1 MAGDPR
7 PARVARV
14 LTSGCR
20 ARFNNRLQEAT
31 HVRIALL
38 ISSLLL
44 ATDLLAQA
52 GSPALDEPRP
62 IEAVDTVF
70 IEDLTWMEVRD
81 AIQAGKSTVLV
92 ASGGVEQNGPYLVTG
107 KHNVVL
113 QAMTESIARKL
124 GNALV
129 APIIAF
135 VPEGD
140 FDPPTGHMRYPGT
153 ISLTQETYKALL
165 RDIASSLKAH
175 GFEHVIFIGDSGG
188 NQTGMKEVAS
198 ELTVRFRGKPGV
210 HFIPEFYDYD
220 GLMAWLKEQGY
231 PQVDQGLHDDYG
243 ITSIMMSVDP
253 ESVRYKQRVVKGLD
267 SINGIRITPIEK
279 TQEVGRKAVEWRAEQ
294 TVEAIRKAISSHPTS
309 SP

>member
-1 MAGDPR
+1 MRFVLPLAFVLVAGE
-7 PARVARV
+7 
-14 LTSGCR
+14 L
-20 ARFNNRLQEAT
+20 F
-31 HVRIALL
+31 
-38 ISSLLL
+38 
-44 ATDLLAQA
+44 AQA

-81 AIQAGKSTVLV
+81 AIQSGKTTAIV

-153 ISLTQETYKALL
+153 ISLSQETYKALL

-188 NQTGMKEVAS
+188 NQSGMKEVAS
-198 ELTVRFRGKPGV
+198 ELTARFRGKPGV
-210 HFIPEFYDYD
+210 HFIPEFYDYE
-220 GLMAWLKEQGY
+220 GLMTWLEEQGY
-231 PQVDQGLHDDYG
+231 PQVDQGLHDDFG

-253 ESVRYKQRVVKGLD
+253 ESVRYQQRAAKGLD
-267 SINGIRITPIEK
+267 SINGLKISPVGK
-279 TQEVGRKAVEWRAEQ
+279 TQEVGRKAVEWRTGK
-294 TVEAIRKAISSHPTS
+294 TVEAIRKAVSSHPAS